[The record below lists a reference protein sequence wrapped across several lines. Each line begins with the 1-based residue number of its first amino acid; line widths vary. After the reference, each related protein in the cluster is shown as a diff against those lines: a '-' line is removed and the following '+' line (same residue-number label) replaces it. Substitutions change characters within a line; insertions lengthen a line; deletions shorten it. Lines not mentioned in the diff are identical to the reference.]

1 MKKKSGKRFVI
12 AGGIL
17 LMAVLMIVIGRRFQ
31 SKPVA
36 EDVLPTDNKESSEV
50 TVKTPENQEKV
61 ESVKGEVTITVAPV
75 TKEAANEGSG
85 SVDTGTNQTIQPDVS
100 PKPTEREEQ
109 GTKPTEKPT
118 NEKAEPTKQ
127 EEKEPEVTPTPT
139 AKPEPTPTPSPKP
152 TKKPTPTAKPTSKP
166 EKKDNKKAEEKNS
179 SGGFPGFDNVPDGGD
194 NTVIYGDSDGDIDK
208 QVGDMD

>member
-1 MKKKSGKRFVI
+1 
-12 AGGIL
+12 
-17 LMAVLMIVIGRRFQ
+17 MAVLMIVIGRRFQ
-31 SKPVA
+31 NKPVA
-36 EDVLPTDNKESSEV
+36 EDVFPTDNKESSEL

-61 ESVKGEVTITVAPV
+61 ESGENKVTVTVAPV
-75 TKEAANEGSG
+75 TKEAVNEGSG
-85 SVDTGTNQTIQPDVS
+85 SIDTGTNQTIQPDIS
-100 PKPTEREEQ
+100 PKPTGREEQ
-109 GTKPTEKPT
+109 GTEPTEKQT
-118 NEKAEPTKQ
+118 NEKGEPTKQ
-127 EEKEPEVTPTPT
+127 KEKKPEATPT

-166 EKKDNKKAEEKNS
+166 EKKNS